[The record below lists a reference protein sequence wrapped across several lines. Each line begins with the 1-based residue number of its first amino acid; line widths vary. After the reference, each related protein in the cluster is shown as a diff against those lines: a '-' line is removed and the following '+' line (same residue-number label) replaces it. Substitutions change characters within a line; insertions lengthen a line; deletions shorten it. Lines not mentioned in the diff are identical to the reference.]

1 MDLPL
6 VWGILIALVVVGFLM
21 LVLRWGLS
29 DYTALE
35 RRKKDYGLLT
45 EVAVVP
51 TQRAAD
57 VVSDQLKRHGVK
69 ATAVPDPDGERL
81 RILVFPGDEQ
91 TAVKALLEE
100 NQ

>member
-1 MDLPL
+1 MPL
-6 VWGILIALVVVGFLM
+6 VWGALLAMLVVGLLM

-29 DYTALE
+29 EYTALE
-35 RRKKDYGLLT
+35 KRRKDYGLLT

-51 TQRAAD
+51 TKRAAD

-69 ATAVPDPDGERL
+69 ATAVPDTDGERL
-81 RILVFPGDEQ
+81 RILVFPADEQ
-91 TAVKALLEE
+91 TAVRALLDE